1 MVLTVTLNP
10 TIDRV
15 YFVDE
20 FKIGRVHRSD
30 NFMRAV
36 GGKGLDVSRVVK
48 ILGVDTAAMGF
59 VGGYT
64 GDFVKTETKKDG
76 VKILFTEIEGETR
89 TCINISVKDGKS
101 GEVLELGPFVT
112 EEEVSR
118 FLEQFKENIDDY
130 NIIVVAGSMPRG
142 MDSNFYEKLVDI
154 AKEKGKRIIVD
165 TSGDALANIITKEP
179 FMVKPNNEELAA
191 LMGKEVQTDE
201 QVKEALL
208 YLEEKGV
215 EVPFLSL
222 GKEGAAGKIDGKF
235 LKFTPPTVK
244 VVNTVGSGD
253 SVIAGISAGLD
264 MGKDLIDSIKLGVA
278 AGTANTQ
285 FEKPGFVTK
294 ELVDEILTKVTIKE
308 I

>member
-1 MVLTVTLNP
+1 M
-10 TIDRV
+10 
-15 YFVDE
+15 E
-20 FKIGRVHRSD
+20 
-30 NFMRAV
+30 
-36 GGKGLDVSRVVK
+36 
-48 ILGVDTAAMGF
+48 
-59 VGGYT
+59 
-64 GDFVKTETKKDG
+64 
-76 VKILFTEIEGETR
+76 
-89 TCINISVKDGKS
+89 
-101 GEVLELGPFVT
+101 
-112 EEEVSR
+112 
-118 FLEQFKENIDDY
+118 
-130 NIIVVAGSMPRG
+130 
-142 MDSNFYEKLVDI
+142 SNFYEKLVEI
-154 AKEKGKRIIVD
+154 AKENGKRIIVD
-165 TSGDALANIITKEP
+165 TSGDALANIITKKP

-191 LMGKEVQTDE
+191 LMGKEVETDE

-222 GKEGAAGKIDGKF
+222 GKDGAAVKIDGKF

-294 ELVDEILTKVTIKE
+294 ELVDEILKQVTVKE